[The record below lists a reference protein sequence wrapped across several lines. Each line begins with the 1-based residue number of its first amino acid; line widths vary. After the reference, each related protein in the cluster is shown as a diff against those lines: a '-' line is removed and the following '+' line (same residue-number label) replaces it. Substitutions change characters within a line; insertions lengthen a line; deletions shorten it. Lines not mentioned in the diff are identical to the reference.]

1 MKTLELRPEDF
12 PVVVRLKLWR
22 DDKEYILVKTKQN
35 KLLLNK
41 LIGRPIQEADE
52 SLAESR

>member
-22 DDKEYILVKTKQN
+22 DDKAYILVKTKQN